1 MGILDWISQSAKKL
15 KDVESQISTEAGDV
29 YEVYQRNVVLE
40 REIAQRTE
48 ELRLANQ
55 TLLTLEQVWD
65 MMNSSRPLS
74 SVLETIVSSLYGE
87 FGYIYSFI
95 AQKQYDEAGTCYAL
109 QTYLENDFSIK
120 LADIVGSTIYDFKL
134 FPRKD
139 GVIENAILNKEVGYY
154 ISIKDLLEDNIP
166 NIDEQKA
173 QEFSDNYNVKTIIIL
188 PITVQNQFQ
197 GFLSVFSPRK
207 ELKDDELSFLNLF
220 TRQIELAI
228 TIANLFE
235 TVKKQAVTDHLTNLF
250 NRRFFED
257 ALHREATR
265 SLRTK
270 QPFCLIGLDLDHLKR
285 INDTYGHSMGDKA
298 IATIASVITKTSRS
312 VDIPARYGG
321 EEFFVILPGIDAKG
335 GLIAAERLR
344 TTIEQSIVD
353 GLEEGITASLGVA
366 SFIEQTT
373 NIDELFEM
381 CDKAMYC
388 SKQKGRNQVT
398 LADTDNMTSWQD
410 VAIDAFV
417 DILTQHRIPFNRSL
431 ATDLIEKLQIKQQD
445 SSGASTQEMLFSI
458 VDSISKSYFPLYPD
472 GSTKNK
478 VQLATLI
485 AKLQIKQQD
494 SSGAS
499 TQEMLFSIVD
509 SISKSY
515 FPLHPDGSTKNKVAL
530 ATLIAKRMNLVK
542 VEIDKLKIAM
552 LLYDIGNTMMPKEIM
567 KKAAPLNQS
576 EFEEIQKHPIVG
588 AQEILKPITSVSNII
603 PIIEHHHE
611 NWDGS
616 GYPNN
621 KKGEEIPV
629 TSQII
634 LIVDSY
640 FAMISYR
647 PYRKAYTIDEAI
659 EEIRASVNIKYSS
672 EIVEAFVYAIDEFKK
687 I

>member
-1 MGILDWISQSAKKL
+1 MGILDWISQLAKKL
-15 KDVESQISTEAGDV
+15 KDVESQIGEETKDV

-55 TLLTLEQVWD
+55 TLLTLEQVWY

-95 AQKQYDEAGTCYAL
+95 AQKEYDEQGPCYSL
-109 QTYLENDFSIK
+109 KTYLENDFALSMAN
-120 LADIVGSTIYDFKL
+120 LTDNSVFDFKL
-134 FPRKD
+134 HPSQD
-139 GVIENAILNKEVGYY
+139 GTIEN
-154 ISIKDLLEDNIP
+154 SIKEKEICYYVSLKSFIEENIP
-166 NIDEQKA
+166 KADEQKV
-173 QEFSDNYNVKTIIIL
+173 EKFVENSEVKTIIIF
-188 PITVQNQFQ
+188 PITVQNQFS

-220 TRQIELAI
+220 ARQIELAI

-298 IATIASVITKTSRS
+298 IATIANVINKTSRS
-312 VDIPARYGG
+312 VDVPSRYGG
-321 EEFFVILPGIDAKG
+321 EEFFIILPNINAQG
-335 GLIAAERLR
+335 GVAAAERLR
-344 TTIEQSIVD
+344 VAIEQSEVE
-353 GLEEGITASLGVA
+353 GLPEGITASLGVA

-381 CDKAMYC
+381 CDKAMYS

-398 LADTDNMTSWQD
+398 LADTDNVTSWQD
-410 VAIDAFV
+410 IAIDAFV
-417 DILTQHRIPFNRSL
+417 DILTQHRIPFNKNL
-431 ATDLIEKLQIKQQD
+431 ASELIEKLQIKQQD
-445 SSGASTQEMLFSI
+445 SSGTSTQEMLFSI

-478 VQLATLI
+478 V
-485 AKLQIKQQD
+485 
-494 SSGAS
+494 
-499 TQEMLFSIVD
+499 
-509 SISKSY
+509 
-515 FPLHPDGSTKNKVAL
+515 AL
-530 ATLIAKRMNLVK
+530 ATLIAKRLNLSKSEV
-542 VEIDKLKIAM
+542 DKLKIAM
-552 LLYDIGNTMMPKEIM
+552 LLYDIGNTMMPKDIM
-567 KKAAPLNQS
+567 KKAAPLNNDEKQ
-576 EFEEIQKHPIVG
+576 EIQKHPIVA
-588 AQEILKPITSVSNII
+588 AQEILKPIGSVSNII
-603 PIIEHHHE
+603 PIIEQHHE
-611 NWDGS
+611 NWDGT

-621 KKGEEIPV
+621 KKGDEIPI

-659 EEIRASVNIKYSS
+659 EEIKTNVNKKYSP
-672 EIVEAFVYAIDEFKK
+672 ELVDAFIYAIDEFKK

>member
-15 KDVESQISTEAGDV
+15 KDVESKIAEETKDV
-29 YEVYQRNVVLE
+29 YEVYQRNIVLE

-95 AQKQYDEAGTCYAL
+95 AQKQYDEKGPCYAL
-109 QTYLENDFSIK
+109 KTYLENDFSTK
-120 LADIVGSTIYDFKL
+120 MSNLTEENIYDFKL
-134 FPRKD
+134 YPKEN
-139 GVIENAILNKEVGYY
+139 GIIENAVKNKEISYY
-154 ISIKDLLEDNIP
+154 VSLKDFIEENVP
-166 NIDEQKA
+166 NINEEAYK
-173 QEFSDNYNVKTIIIL
+173 EYTENNNVKTIIIF
-188 PITVQNQFQ
+188 PISVKDQFK

-207 ELKDDELSFLNLF
+207 ELKEDELSFLNLF
-220 TRQIELAI
+220 ARQIELAI

-270 QPFCLIGLDLDHLKR
+270 QPFCLIGLDLDHLKK

-298 IATIASVITKTSRS
+298 IATIANVIIKNARS
-312 VDIPARYGG
+312 VDIPSRFGG
-321 EEFFVILPGIDAKG
+321 EEFFIILPGIDAKG
-335 GLIAAERLR
+335 GITAAERIR
-344 TTIEQSIVD
+344 SSIESAEIE
-353 GLEEGITASLGVA
+353 GLESGITASLGVA

-381 CDKAMYC
+381 CDKAMYS

-398 LADTDNMTSWQD
+398 LADTDNITSWQD
-410 VAIDAFV
+410 IAIDAFV
-417 DILTQHRIPFNRSL
+417 DILTQHRIPFNKKIAS
-431 ATDLIEKLQIKQQD
+431 DLIEKLQLKQTD
-445 SSGASTQEMLFSI
+445 SSGTSTQEMLYSI
-458 VDSISKSYFPLYPD
+458 VDSISKSYFPLYQE

-478 VQLATLI
+478 VT
-485 AKLQIKQQD
+485 
-494 SSGAS
+494 
-499 TQEMLFSIVD
+499 
-509 SISKSY
+509 
-515 FPLHPDGSTKNKVAL
+515 L
-530 ATLIAKRMNLVK
+530 ATLIAKRMNLSK
-542 VEIDKLKIAM
+542 TDIDKLKIAM
-552 LLYDIGNTMMPKEIM
+552 LLYDIGNTMMPKELL
-567 KKAAPLNQS
+567 KKPAPLNQK
-576 EFEEIQKHPIVG
+576 EKDEIQKHPIVG
-588 AQEILKPITSVSNII
+588 AQEILKPISSVSNII

-611 NWDGS
+611 NWDGT

-621 KKGEEIPV
+621 KKGEEIPT

-634 LIVDSY
+634 LITDSY

-647 PYRKAYTIDEAI
+647 PYRKAYTTDEAI
-659 EEIRASVNIKYSS
+659 EEIKQNANKKYSK
-672 EIVEAFVYAIDEFKK
+672 ELVEAFIYSIEEFKK
-687 I
+687 M

>member
-15 KDVESQISTEAGDV
+15 KDVESQLNNDTRDV
-29 YEVYQRNVVLE
+29 YEVYQRNVILE

-95 AQKQYDEAGTCYAL
+95 AQKQYDESGFCYAL
-109 QTYLENDFSIK
+109 QTYLENDFSNALIK
-120 LADIVGSTIYDFKL
+120 LTDSSIYDFKL
-134 FPRKD
+134 YPKKESL
-139 GVIENAILNKEVGYY
+139 IENAISKKEVGYY
-154 ISIKDLLEDNIP
+154 VSLKDLIEDNFEG
-166 NIDEQKA
+166 IDEEKIQKLN
-173 QEFSDNYNVKTIIIL
+173 DNYNIKTIIIL
-188 PITVQNQFQ
+188 PIIVQNQFS

-285 INDTYGHSMGDKA
+285 INDTHGHSMGDKA
-298 IATIASVITKTSRS
+298 ISTIASVITKTSRS
-312 VDIPARYGG
+312 IDIPARYGG
-321 EEFFVILPGIDAKG
+321 EEFFIILPGIDAKG

-344 TTIEQSIVD
+344 TTIEQTPVE
-353 GLEEGITASLGVA
+353 GLEEGITASLGLA
-366 SFIEQTT
+366 CFIEQTT

-381 CDKAMYC
+381 CDKAMYS
-388 SKQKGRNQVT
+388 SKQNGRNQVT
-398 LADTDNMTSWQD
+398 LADTDNVTSWQD

-417 DILTQHRIPFNRSL
+417 DILTQHRIPFNKNL
-431 ATDLIEKLQIKQQD
+431 ATDLIE
-445 SSGASTQEMLFSI
+445 
-458 VDSISKSYFPLYPD
+458 
-472 GSTKNK
+472 
-478 VQLATLI
+478 
-485 AKLQIKQQD
+485 KLQIKQQD

-530 ATLIAKRMNLVK
+530 ATLIAKRLNLPKAEV
-542 VEIDKLKIAM
+542 DKLKIAM
-552 LLYDIGNTMMPKEIM
+552 LLYDIGNTMMPKNIM
-567 KKAAPLNQS
+567 KKAAPLSNH
-576 EFEEIQKHPIVG
+576 EKEAIQKHPVVG
-588 AQEILKPITSVSNII
+588 AQEILKPINSVSSII

-621 KKGEEIPV
+621 KKGEEIPI

-647 PYRKAYTIDEAI
+647 PYRKAYTVDEAI
-659 EEIRASVNIKYSS
+659 EEIKANSNKKYSP
-672 EIVEAFVYAIDEFKK
+672 EVAQAFIQAIDEFKK

>member
-15 KDVESQISTEAGDV
+15 KDVESQIDNTSRDV
-29 YEVYQRNVVLE
+29 YEVYQRNVALE

-95 AQKQYDEAGTCYAL
+95 AQKQYSEQGTFYGL
-109 QTYLENDFSIK
+109 QTYLENDFS
-120 LADIVGSTIYDFKL
+120 LALANLVNTTIYDFKL
-134 FPRKD
+134 FPKKD
-139 GVIENAILNKEVGYY
+139 GVIETAIAEKRVGYY
-154 ISIKDLLEDNIP
+154 VDIKDLLEDNFS
-166 NIDEQKA
+166 NIDEEKI
-173 QEFSDNYNVKTIIIL
+173 QEFSENYNIKTIIIL
-188 PITVQNQFQ
+188 PITVQDQFS

-207 ELKDDELSFLNLF
+207 ELKEDELSFLSLF

-270 QPFCLIGLDLDHLKR
+270 QPFCLIGLDLDHLKK

-298 IATIASVITKTSRS
+298 IATIASVITNTSRS
-312 VDIPARYGG
+312 VDIPSRYGG
-321 EEFFVILPGIDAKG
+321 EEFFIILPGINAKG

-344 TTIEQSIVD
+344 ATIESTPVE
-353 GLEEGITASLGVA
+353 GLEGGITASLGIA
-366 SFIEQTT
+366 CFIEQTT

-381 CDKAMYC
+381 CDKAMYA
-388 SKQKGRNQVT
+388 SKQKGRNQVS
-398 LADTDNMTSWQD
+398 LADTDNTTSWQD

-417 DILTQHRIPFNRSL
+417 DILTQHRIPFNKSL
-431 ATDLIEKLQIKQQD
+431 ATDLIEKLQ
-445 SSGASTQEMLFSI
+445 L
-458 VDSISKSYFPLYPD
+458 
-472 GSTKNK
+472 
-478 VQLATLI
+478 
-485 AKLQIKQQD
+485 KQQD

-530 ATLIAKRMNLVK
+530 ATLIAKRMNLSKTEV
-542 VEIDKLKIAM
+542 DKLKIAM

-567 KKAAPLNQS
+567 KKAAPLNKD
-576 EFEEIQKHPIVG
+576 EKEEIKKHPVVG
-588 AQEILKPITSVSNII
+588 AQEILKPINSVSNII
-603 PIIEHHHE
+603 PIIENHHE
-611 NWDGS
+611 NWDGT
-616 GYPNN
+616 GYPSN
-621 KKGEEIPV
+621 KKGNEIPI

-659 EEIRASVNIKYSS
+659 EEIKTNANKKYSA
-672 EIVEAFVYAIDEFKK
+672 ELVEAFIYAIDEFKK
-687 I
+687 M

>member
-1 MGILDWISQSAKKL
+1 MGIFDWITQSAKKL
-15 KDVESQISTEAGDV
+15 KDIETKIGEETKDV

-74 SVLETIVSSLYGE
+74 SVLETIASSLYGE
-87 FGYIYSFI
+87 FGYLYSFI
-95 AQKQYDEAGTCYAL
+95 AQKEYDEGKNCFAL
-109 QTYLENDFSIK
+109 KTYLENDFSTDLIK
-120 LADIVGSTIYDFKL
+120 LTQNNIYNFK
-134 FPRKD
+134 FHPKTQ
-139 GVIENAILNKEVGYY
+139 GIIENAIARKEISYY
-154 ISIKDLLEDNIP
+154 ISLKDFIEDNIP
-166 NIDEQKA
+166 DADPEHVK
-173 QEFSDNYNVKTIIIL
+173 EFIENHNVKTIIIF
-188 PITVQNQFQ
+188 PITVQDQFS
-197 GFLSVFSPRK
+197 GFLAVFSPRK

-220 TRQIELAI
+220 ARQIELAI

-298 IATIASVITKTSRS
+298 IAAIANVITSSSRS
-312 VDIPARYGG
+312 VDIPSRYGG
-321 EEFFVILPGIDAKG
+321 EEFFIILPGIDAKG
-335 GLIAAERLR
+335 GVIAAERLR
-344 TTIEQSIVD
+344 TTIEKTHVE
-353 GLEEGITASLGVA
+353 GLNEGITASLGVS

-381 CDKAMYC
+381 CDKAMYS

-410 VAIDAFV
+410 IAIDAFV
-417 DILTQHRIPFNRSL
+417 DILTQHRIPFNKNL
-431 ATDLIEKLQIKQQD
+431 AAELIEKLHLKQQD
-445 SSGASTQEMLFSI
+445 STGSSTQEILFGI
-458 VDSISKSYFPLYPD
+458 VDAISKSYFPLY
-472 GSTKNK
+472 
-478 VQLATLI
+478 
-485 AKLQIKQQD
+485 
-494 SSGAS
+494 
-499 TQEMLFSIVD
+499 QE
-509 SISKSY
+509 
-515 FPLHPDGSTKNKVAL
+515 GSTKNKVAL
-530 ATLIAKRMNLVK
+530 AVLIAKRMNLPKSEV
-542 VEIDKLKIAM
+542 DKLKIAM
-552 LLYDIGNTMMPKEIM
+552 LLYDIGNTMMPKDLL
-567 KKAAPLNQS
+567 KKPAPLSKHEKTQ
-576 EFEEIQKHPIVG
+576 IQKHPILG
-588 AQEILKPITSVSNII
+588 AQEILKPIGSVSNII
-603 PIIEHHHE
+603 PIIEQHHE

-621 KKGEEIPV
+621 KKGNEIPI

-640 FAMISYR
+640 FAMTSYR
-647 PYRKAYTIDEAI
+647 PYRKAYSDEDAIKEIKLNANKKYSPELTEAFSYAI
-659 EEIRASVNIKYSS
+659 EE
-672 EIVEAFVYAIDEFKK
+672 FKK
-687 I
+687 L

>member
-15 KDVESQISTEAGDV
+15 KDVESQLNNDTRDV
-29 YEVYQRNVVLE
+29 YEVYQRNVILE

-95 AQKQYDEAGTCYAL
+95 AQKQYDEKGPCYAL
-109 QTYLENDFSIK
+109 QTYLENDFSNALIQ
-120 LADIVGSTIYDFKL
+120 LTDSSIYDFKL
-134 FPRKD
+134 YPKKE
-139 GVIENAILNKEVGYY
+139 GLIENAVSKKEVGYY
-154 ISIKDLLEDNIP
+154 INIKDLIEDNFEG
-166 NIDEQKA
+166 IDEEKIQKL
-173 QEFSDNYNVKTIIIL
+173 SDNFNIRTIIIL
-188 PITVQNQFQ
+188 PIIVQNQFS

-285 INDTYGHSMGDKA
+285 INDTHGHTMGDKA
-298 IATIASVITKTSRS
+298 ISAIASVITKTSRS
-312 VDIPARYGG
+312 IDIPARYGG
-321 EEFFVILPGIDAKG
+321 EEFFIILPGIDAKG

-344 TTIEQSIVD
+344 TTIEQTPVE
-353 GLEEGITASLGVA
+353 GLEEGITASLGLA
-366 SFIEQTT
+366 CFIEQTT

-381 CDKAMYC
+381 CDKAMYS
-388 SKQKGRNQVT
+388 SKQNGRNQVT
-398 LADTDNMTSWQD
+398 LADTDNVTSWQD

-417 DILTQHRIPFNRSL
+417 DILTQHRIPFNKNL
-431 ATDLIEKLQIKQQD
+431 ATDLIE
-445 SSGASTQEMLFSI
+445 
-458 VDSISKSYFPLYPD
+458 
-472 GSTKNK
+472 
-478 VQLATLI
+478 
-485 AKLQIKQQD
+485 KLQIKQQD

-530 ATLIAKRMNLVK
+530 ATLIAKRLNLPKTEV
-542 VEIDKLKIAM
+542 DKLKIAM
-552 LLYDIGNTMMPKEIM
+552 LLYDIGNTMMPKNIM
-567 KKAAPLNQS
+567 KKAAPLSNH
-576 EFEEIQKHPIVG
+576 EKEAIQKHPVVG
-588 AQEILKPITSVSNII
+588 AQEILKPINSVSSII

-621 KKGEEIPV
+621 KKGEEIPI
-629 TSQII
+629 TSQVI

-647 PYRKAYTIDEAI
+647 PYRKAYTVDEAI
-659 EEIRASVNIKYSS
+659 EEIKANSNKKYSP
-672 EIVEAFVYAIDEFKK
+672 EVAQAFIHSIEEFKK

>member
-15 KDVESQISTEAGDV
+15 KDVESQIDNDTSDV
-29 YEVYQRNVVLE
+29 YEVYQRNVALE

-95 AQKQYDEAGTCYAL
+95 AQKQYDENGTFYAL
-109 QTYLENDFSIK
+109 QTYLENDFSLK
-120 LADIVGSTIYDFKL
+120 LADLVDSTIYDFKL
-134 FPRKD
+134 YPKKD
-139 GVIENAILNKEVGYY
+139 GVIENAINNKEVGYY
-154 ISIKDLLEDNIP
+154 LSVKDLIEDNVP
-166 NIDEQKA
+166 NIDEEKIKA
-173 QEFSDNYNVKTIIIL
+173 FSDEHNIKTIIIL
-188 PITVQNQFQ
+188 PITVQDQFK

-207 ELKDDELSFLNLF
+207 ELKEDELSFLNLF

-265 SLRTK
+265 SLRSK

-298 IATIASVITKTSRS
+298 IAAIASVITKTSRS
-312 VDIPARYGG
+312 IDIPSRFGG
-321 EEFFVILPGIDAKG
+321 EEFFIILPGIDAKG

-344 TTIEQSIVD
+344 AKIQETPVE

-366 SFIEQTT
+366 SFIEQTV

-381 CDKAMYC
+381 CDKAMYS

-398 LADTDNMTSWQD
+398 LADTENMISWQD

-417 DILTQHRIPFNRSL
+417 DILTQHRIPFNRNL

-445 SSGASTQEMLFSI
+445 SSGS
-458 VDSISKSYFPLYPD
+458 
-472 GSTKNK
+472 
-478 VQLATLI
+478 
-485 AKLQIKQQD
+485 
-494 SSGAS
+494 S

-530 ATLIAKRMNLVK
+530 ATIIAKRMNLSKTEV
-542 VEIDKLKIAM
+542 DKLKIAM
-552 LLYDIGNTMMPKEIM
+552 LLYDIGNTMMPKDIM
-567 KKAAPLNQS
+567 KKAAPLNSQ
-576 EFEEIQKHPIVG
+576 EKEAIKKHPVVG
-588 AQEILKPITSVSNII
+588 AQEILAPIDSVSNII

-621 KKGEEIPV
+621 KKGNEIPI

-659 EEIRASVNIKYSS
+659 EEIKTNSNKKYSP
-672 EIVEAFVYAIDEFKK
+672 ELVEAFVYAIEEFKK

>member
-15 KDVESQISTEAGDV
+15 KDVESKIAEETKDV
-29 YEVYQRNVVLE
+29 YEVYQRNIVLE

-95 AQKQYDEAGTCYAL
+95 AQKQYDEKGPCYAL
-109 QTYLENDFSIK
+109 KTYLENDFSTK
-120 LADIVGSTIYDFKL
+120 MSNLTEENIYDFKL
-134 FPRKD
+134 YPKEN
-139 GVIENAILNKEVGYY
+139 GIIENAVKNKEISYY
-154 ISIKDLLEDNIP
+154 VSLKDFIEENVP
-166 NIDEQKA
+166 NINEEAYK
-173 QEFSDNYNVKTIIIL
+173 EYTENNNVKTIIIF
-188 PITVQNQFQ
+188 PISVKDQFK

-207 ELKDDELSFLNLF
+207 ELKEDELSFLNLF
-220 TRQIELAI
+220 ARQIELAI

-270 QPFCLIGLDLDHLKR
+270 QPFCLIGLDLDHLKK

-298 IATIASVITKTSRS
+298 IATIANVIIKNARS
-312 VDIPARYGG
+312 VDIPSRFGG
-321 EEFFVILPGIDAKG
+321 EEFFIILPGIDAKG
-335 GLIAAERLR
+335 GIAAAERIR
-344 TTIEQSIVD
+344 SSIESAEIE
-353 GLEEGITASLGVA
+353 GLESGITASLGVA

-381 CDKAMYC
+381 CDKAMYS

-398 LADTDNMTSWQD
+398 LADADNITSWQD
-410 VAIDAFV
+410 IAIDAFV
-417 DILTQHRIPFNRSL
+417 DILTQHRIPFNKKIAS
-431 ATDLIEKLQIKQQD
+431 DLIEKLQLKQTD
-445 SSGASTQEMLFSI
+445 SSGTSTQEMLYSI
-458 VDSISKSYFPLYPD
+458 VDSISKSYFPLYQE

-478 VQLATLI
+478 VT
-485 AKLQIKQQD
+485 
-494 SSGAS
+494 
-499 TQEMLFSIVD
+499 
-509 SISKSY
+509 
-515 FPLHPDGSTKNKVAL
+515 L
-530 ATLIAKRMNLVK
+530 ATLIAKRMNLSK
-542 VEIDKLKIAM
+542 TDIDKLKIAM
-552 LLYDIGNTMMPKEIM
+552 LLYDIGNTMMPKELL
-567 KKAAPLNQS
+567 KKPAPLNQK
-576 EFEEIQKHPIVG
+576 EKDEIQKHPIVG
-588 AQEILKPITSVSNII
+588 AQEILKPISSVSNII

-611 NWDGS
+611 NWDGT

-621 KKGEEIPV
+621 KKGEEIPT

-634 LIVDSY
+634 LITDSY

-659 EEIRASVNIKYSS
+659 EEIKQNANKKYSK
-672 EIVEAFVYAIDEFKK
+672 ELVEAFIYSIEEFKK
-687 I
+687 M

>member
-1 MGILDWISQSAKKL
+1 MGILDWLSQSAKKL
-15 KDVESQISTEAGDV
+15 KDVESKIADETKDV
-29 YEVYQRNVVLE
+29 YEVYQRNIVLE
-40 REIAQRTE
+40 KEIAQRTE

-95 AQKQYDEAGTCYAL
+95 AQKQYDEKGPCYIL
-109 QTYLENDFSIK
+109 KTYLENDFSSK
-120 LADIVGSTIYDFKL
+120 MSDLTDENIYDFKL
-134 FPRKD
+134 YPKEN
-139 GVIENAILNKEVGYY
+139 GIIENAVKNKEVSYY
-154 ISIKDLLEDNIP
+154 ISLKEFIQDNIP
-166 NIDEQKA
+166 NINEEAFKKYT
-173 QEFSDNYNVKTIIIL
+173 ENNNVKTIIIF
-188 PITVQNQFQ
+188 PISVKDQFS

-207 ELKDDELSFLNLF
+207 ELKGDELSFLNLF

-270 QPFCLIGLDLDHLKR
+270 QPFCLIGLDLDHLKK

-298 IATIASVITKTSRS
+298 IITIANVITKNARS
-312 VDIPARYGG
+312 VDIPSRFGG
-321 EEFFVILPGIDAKG
+321 EEFFIILPGIDTKG
-335 GLIAAERLR
+335 GIAAAERIR
-344 TTIEQSIVD
+344 TSIESAKIE
-353 GLEEGITASLGVA
+353 GLENGITASLGVA

-381 CDKAMYC
+381 CDKAMYS

-398 LADTDNMTSWQD
+398 LADTDNITSWQD
-410 VAIDAFV
+410 IAIDAFV
-417 DILTQHRIPFNRSL
+417 DILTQHRIPFNKKVAS
-431 ATDLIEKLQIKQQD
+431 DLIEKLQLKQND
-445 SSGASTQEMLFSI
+445 SSGTSTQEMLYSI
-458 VDSISKSYFPLYPD
+458 VDSISKSYFPLYQE

-478 VQLATLI
+478 VT
-485 AKLQIKQQD
+485 
-494 SSGAS
+494 
-499 TQEMLFSIVD
+499 
-509 SISKSY
+509 
-515 FPLHPDGSTKNKVAL
+515 L
-530 ATLIAKRMNLVK
+530 ATLIAKRMNLSK
-542 VEIDKLKIAM
+542 AEIDKLKIAM
-552 LLYDIGNTMMPKEIM
+552 LLYDIGNTMMPKELL
-567 KKAAPLNQS
+567 KKPAPLNQK
-576 EFEEIQKHPIVG
+576 EKDEIKKHPIVG
-588 AQEILKPITSVSNII
+588 AQEILKPISSVSNII

-611 NWDGS
+611 NWDGT
-616 GYPNN
+616 GYPSN
-621 KKGEEIPV
+621 KKGEEIPT

-634 LIVDSY
+634 LITDSY

-659 EEIRASVNIKYSS
+659 EEIKQNVNKKYSK
-672 EIVEAFVYAIDEFKK
+672 ELVEAFIYSIEEFKK
-687 I
+687 M